1 MTRGKL
7 LNDTQLFIFIS
18 ILIMTQLHPRDPEN
32 GQQNRFSEQRF
43 SETRAPRGT
52 DRSPEYN
59 EHFCYKLDS
68 RVKNLT
74 TEWNQKQQHFITHA
88 SRSLLWIRFIAVAF
102 RSEEEVFWRRGP
114 PPPPPPPW
122 PILPR
127 PGSAPGQ
134 IWPKYL
140 YACARPWALHPYQ
153 VS

>member
-1 MTRGKL
+1 MWLVWNLGHFFASWRRFVLYTLATAVHMKWKARGRTKSV
-7 LNDTQLFIFIS
+7 NS
-18 ILIMTQLHPRDPEN
+18 
-32 GQQNRFSEQRF
+32 
-43 SETRAPRGT
+43 TRAPRGT

-74 TEWNQKQQHFITHA
+74 TEWNEKQRHFITHA
-88 SRSLLWIRFIAVAF
+88 SRSLLWIQFVAVAF
-102 RSEEEVFWRRGP
+102 RTEEEVFGRRGP
-114 PPPPPPPW
+114 PTPW

-134 IWPKYL
+134 IWQKHL
-140 YACARPWALHPYQ
+140 YACAGPWALHPYQ